1 MAKLKFTIAG
11 TEDPIF
17 NEGLTI
23 TSHHKDT
30 NISKARKIAEKVHS
44 TQTDKKHYPYMAH
57 INDVVKRVQ
66 SLGDEYIIVAL
77 LHDAIEDAVDHKD
90 GEKFQEEITNEINET
105 FSYEIVEAIN
115 IMTKSSNDDYFLDYL
130 PRVKN
135 NKIAK
140 EVKIADSSH
149 NLSKAHLLDDKPK
162 LQEKLRSKYI
172 RVLNELGVDGKSCEK
187 PIIFKDGKW
196 TGQQQN

>member
-1 MAKLKFTIAG
+1 MVKITRRLANPN
-11 TEDPIF
+11 DPIF
-17 NEGLTI
+17 NEGVTI
-23 TSHHKDT
+23 SSHQQDT
-30 NISKARKIAEKVHS
+30 YISKARKIAEKVHS
-44 TQTDKKHYPYMAH
+44 TQKDKKHYPYMAH
-57 INDVVKRVQ
+57 INDVAKRVQ

-77 LHDAIEDAVDHKD
+77 LHDAIEDAVEHED
-90 GEKFQEEITNEINET
+90 GEKFQEEIINEIGET
-105 FSYEIVEAIN
+105 FSHEIIEAIN
-115 IMTKSSNDDYFLDYL
+115 VMTKSSNDDYFADYL

-149 NLSKAHLLDDKPK
+149 NLSKAHLLVDEPK
-162 LQEKLRSKYI
+162 LQEKLRNKYI

-196 TGQQQN
+196 VEK

>member
-1 MAKLKFTIAG
+1 MVKITRRLANPN
-11 TEDPIF
+11 DPIF
-17 NEGLTI
+17 NEGVTI
-23 TSHHKDT
+23 SSHQQDT
-30 NISKARKIAEKVHS
+30 YISKARKIAEKVHS

-57 INDVVKRVQ
+57 INDVAKRVQ

-90 GEKFQEEITNEINET
+90 GKKFQEEIINEIKET
-105 FSYEIVEAIN
+105 YNREVVQAIN
-115 IMTKSSNDDYFLDYL
+115 VMTKSSDDDYFEDYL

-149 NLSKAHLLDDKPK
+149 NLSKAHLLDDEPE
-162 LQEKLRSKYI
+162 LQDKLRQKYI
-172 RVLNELGVDGKSCEK
+172 KVLNELGVDGISCEK
-187 PIIFKDGKW
+187 PIVFKDGKW
-196 TGQQQN
+196 IDR

>member
-1 MAKLKFTIAG
+1 MAKSEWKILG
-11 TEDPIF
+11 SDHPIF
-17 NEGLTI
+17 SEGLTI

-30 NISKARKIAEKVHS
+30 YISKARKIAEKVHS

-57 INDVVKRVQ
+57 INDVAKRVQ

-77 LHDAIEDAVDHKD
+77 LHDAIEDAVDHED
-90 GEKFQEEITNEINET
+90 GEKFQEEIINEINET
-105 FSYEIVEAIN
+105 FSHEIIEAIN
-115 IMTKSSNDDYFLDYL
+115 VMTKSSNDDYFADYL

-149 NLSKAHLLDDKPK
+149 NLSKAHLLDDEPK
-162 LQEKLRSKYI
+162 LQEKLRNKYI

-187 PIIFKDGKW
+187 PIIFENGRW
-196 TGQQQN
+196 NE

>member
-1 MAKLKFTIAG
+1 MVKITRRLANLN
-11 TEDPIF
+11 DPIF
-17 NEGLTI
+17 NEGVTI
-23 TSHHKDT
+23 SSHQQDT
-30 NISKARKIAEKVHS
+30 YISKARKIAEKVHS

-57 INDVVKRVQ
+57 INDVAKRVQ

-77 LHDAIEDAVDHKD
+77 LHDAIEDAVDHED
-90 GEKFQEEITNEINET
+90 GEKFQEEIINEISET
-105 FSYEIVEAIN
+105 FRNDIVEAVN
-115 IMTKSSNDDYFLDYL
+115 VMTKSSDDDYFSDYL

-149 NLSKAHLLDDKPK
+149 NLSKAHLLDDESE
-162 LQEKLRSKYI
+162 LQEKRSKYI
-172 RVLNELGVDGKSCEK
+172 RVLNELGVDGKSYEK

-196 TGQQQN
+196 IEK

>member
-1 MAKLKFTIAG
+1 MVSISPQENSSINIL
-11 TEDPIF
+11 
-17 NEGLTI
+17 
-23 TSHHKDT
+23 
-30 NISKARKIAEKVHS
+30 ISKARKIAEMVHGS
-44 TQTDKKHYPYMAH
+44 QTDKLDCPYMAH
-57 INDVVKRVQ
+57 VNDVAKRVQ

-77 LHDAIEDAVDHKD
+77 LHDAIEDAVDHDD
-90 GEKFQEEITNEINET
+90 GEKFQEEIINEISET
-105 FSYEIVEAIN
+105 FSHEIIEAIN
-115 IMTKSSNDDYFLDYL
+115 VMTKSSNDDYFADYL

-149 NLSKAHLLDDKPK
+149 NLSKAHLLDDESE
-162 LQEKLRSKYI
+162 LQEKRSKYI

-196 TGQQQN
+196 TGQ

>member
-1 MAKLKFTIAG
+1 MAKGKWKILG
-11 TEDPIF
+11 SEHPIF

-30 NISKARKIAEKVHS
+30 NISKARKIAEMVHGS
-44 TQTDKKHYPYMAH
+44 QTDKLDYPYMAH
-57 INDVVKRVQ
+57 VNDVAKRVQ
-66 SLGDEYIIVAL
+66 SMGDEYIIVAL
-77 LHDAIEDAVDHKD
+77 LHDAIEDAVEHDD
-90 GEKFQEEITNEINET
+90 GEKFQEEIINEISET
-105 FSYEIVEAIN
+105 FSHEIIEAIN
-115 IMTKSSNDDYFLDYL
+115 VMTKSSNDDYFADYL

-149 NLSKAHLLDDKPK
+149 NLSKAHLLDDEPK
-162 LQEKLRSKYI
+162 LQEKLRNKYI

-187 PIIFKDGKW
+187 PIIFEDGRW
-196 TGQQQN
+196 NE

>member
-1 MAKLKFTIAG
+1 MAKSEWKILG
-11 TEDPIF
+11 PEHPIF

-30 NISKARKIAEKVHS
+30 NISKARRIAEKVHNS
-44 TQTDKKHYPYMAH
+44 QTDKKGYPYMAH
-57 INDVVKRVQ
+57 INDVAKRVQ

-77 LHDAIEDAVDHKD
+77 LHDAIEDAVNHEE
-90 GEKFQEEITNEINET
+90 GENFQEEIINEISKI
-105 FSYEIVEAIN
+105 FSHEIVDAIN
-115 IMTKSSNDDYFLDYL
+115 VMTKSSDDDYFADYL

-149 NLSKAHLLDDKPK
+149 NLSKAYLLDDEPE

-187 PIIFKDGKW
+187 PIIFENGRW
-196 TGQQQN
+196 NE

>member
-1 MAKLKFTIAG
+1 MAKSEWKILG
-11 TEDPIF
+11 SDHPIF
-17 NEGLTI
+17 SEGLTI
-23 TSHHKDT
+23 TSHRKETD
-30 NISKARKIAEKVHS
+30 ISKARKIAERVHNA
-44 TQTDKKHYPYMAH
+44 QTDKKGYPYMAH
-57 INDVVKRVQ
+57 INDVAKRVQ

-77 LHDAIEDAVDHKD
+77 LHDAIEDAVEHED

-149 NLSKAHLLDDKPK
+149 NLSKAHLLDDEPK

-187 PIIFKDGKW
+187 PIIFKNGRWDE
-196 TGQQQN
+196 

>member
-11 TEDPIF
+11 PEDPIF
-17 NEGLTI
+17 NEGVTI
-23 TSHHKDT
+23 SSHQQDT

-57 INDVVKRVQ
+57 INDVAKRVQ

-77 LHDAIEDAVDHKD
+77 LHDAIEDAVEHED
-90 GEKFQEEITNEINET
+90 GEKFQEEIINEINET
-105 FSYEIVEAIN
+105 FSNEIIEAIN
-115 IMTKSSNDDYFLDYL
+115 VMTKSSNDDYFADYL
-130 PRVKN
+130 SKVKN

-149 NLSKAHLLDDKPK
+149 NLSKAHLLDNEPK

-187 PIIFKDGKW
+187 PIIFENGRW
-196 TGQQQN
+196 NE

>member
-11 TEDPIF
+11 PEDPIF
-17 NEGLTI
+17 NEGVTI
-23 TSHHKDT
+23 SSHQQDT
-30 NISKARKIAEKVHS
+30 NISKARKIAEMVHG
-44 TQTDKKHYPYMAH
+44 TQTDKLDYPYLAH
-57 INDVVKRVQ
+57 VNDVAKRVQ

-77 LHDAIEDAVDHKD
+77 LHDAIEDAVEHED
-90 GEKFQEEITNEINET
+90 GEKFQEEIINEISET

-115 IMTKSSNDDYFLDYL
+115 VMTKSSNDDYFADYL

-149 NLSKAHLLDDKPK
+149 NLSKAHLLDDEPE

-187 PIIFKDGKW
+187 PIIFKDGRW
-196 TGQQQN
+196 SE

>member
-11 TEDPIF
+11 PEDPIF
-17 NEGLTI
+17 NEGVTI
-23 TSHHKDT
+23 SSHQQDT
-30 NISKARKIAEKVHS
+30 YISKARKIAEKVHS

-57 INDVVKRVQ
+57 INDVAKRVQ

-77 LHDAIEDAVDHKD
+77 LHDAIEDAVEHED
-90 GEKFQEEITNEINET
+90 GEKFQEEIINEINET
-105 FSYEIVEAIN
+105 FSHEIIEAIN
-115 IMTKSSNDDYFLDYL
+115 VMTKSPNDDYFADYL

-149 NLSKAHLLDDKPK
+149 NLSKAHLLDDEPE
-162 LQEKLRSKYI
+162 LQDKLRQKYI
-172 RVLNELGVDGKSCEK
+172 RVLNELGVDGTSCEK
-187 PIIFKDGKW
+187 PIIYRDGKW
-196 TGQQQN
+196 SE